1 MTKRTSPPTTRWVS
15 PPGATIA
22 DMLDEA
28 NLTQADLALRLSVT
42 PKHVNKLIS
51 GAAPVSDEVAVGL
64 ARVLGSTTEFWLNRE
79 ANYRAALA
87 TERATDRLD
96 EDVEWAKLFPYNEM
110 AKRQWVKPTKHNN
123 ERVGALLEF
132 LGVASVAAYK
142 GTYAEYTAQFR
153 KSTKH
158 TVMPEAVVAW
168 LRRAELS
175 ANAIGCTVGSTPT
188 QDVIAPLRQLTVLSV
203 ELQVD
208 AARKLCAEHGIA
220 LVIEKALPGCPL
232 WGATRWLTPSKA
244 MIALSLRYRTDDHF
258 WFTLFHELGHVLL
271 HSKKNSFLDSGDSSS
286 ELEREADEFAA
297 DRLIPP
303 SAVQQLRRIDQSHA
317 AVMAFAKQHHIAPG
331 IVVGRMQRLKLIPYN
346 FLHKLKQDIP
356 DTLS

>member
-1 MTKRTSPPTTRWVS
+1 MTKRTSQPTARWVS

-22 DMLDEA
+22 DMLEEA
-28 NLTQADLALRLSVT
+28 NLTQADLAMRLSVS

-51 GAAPVSDEVAVGL
+51 GAAPISDEVAVGL
-64 ARVLGSTTEFWLNRE
+64 ARVLGSTAEFWLNRE

-87 TERATDRLD
+87 TERATDLLD
-96 EDVEWAKLFPYNEM
+96 ADVEWAKLFPYNEM
-110 AKRQWVKPTKHNN
+110 AKRQWVKPAKPNN
-123 ERVGALLEF
+123 ERAGALLEF

-142 GTYAEYTAQFR
+142 DTYAEYTAQFR

-158 TVMPEAVVAW
+158 TAKPEAVVAW

-175 ANAIGCTVGSTPT
+175 ANAIECTVGSAPT
-188 QDVIAPLRQLTVLSV
+188 HDVVAPLRQLTVLSA
-203 ELQVD
+203 ELQVN
-208 AARKLCAEHGIA
+208 AARKLCAANGIA
-220 LVIEKALPGCPL
+220 LVVEKALPGCPL

-271 HSKKNSFLDSGDSSS
+271 HSKKESFLDSGDVSSDV
-286 ELEREADEFAA
+286 EREADEFAA

-303 SAVQQLRRIDQSHA
+303 SAVQQLRRIEYSHA
-317 AVMAFAKQHHIAPG
+317 AVLAFAKQHHIAPG